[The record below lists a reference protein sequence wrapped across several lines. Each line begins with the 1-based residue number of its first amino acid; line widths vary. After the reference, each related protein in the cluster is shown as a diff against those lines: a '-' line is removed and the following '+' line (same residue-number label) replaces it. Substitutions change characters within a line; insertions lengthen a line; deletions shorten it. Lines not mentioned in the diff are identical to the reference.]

1 MERKSMVILIVS
13 VKIKPGLKNEYIGH
27 FKEFAKIVHKEKGCI
42 DYLAA
47 IDLDS
52 DFPPQVK
59 DPDMVTV
66 MEKWVSMQAFKD
78 HLSTAD
84 MKAFGEK
91 TKALVL
97 ERSAKVLQHA

>member
-1 MERKSMVILIVS
+1 MVILVVS
-13 VKIKPGLKNEYIGH
+13 VKIKPGLRDEYISH
-27 FKEFAKIVHKEKGCI
+27 FKEFSKIVHKEKGCI

-47 IDLDS
+47 VDLDS

-59 DPDMVTV
+59 DADVVTV

-78 HLSTAD
+78 HLSTAY
-84 MKAFGEK
+84 MKAFGET

-97 ERSAKVLQHA
+97 ERSAKVLQQA